1 MWTDHLAREL
11 ENRNL
16 GMAEF
21 RAVLLRL
28 LDKQVIYRPESQV
41 EAELYDLFIRLQD
54 VVEQYLGIMG
64 ITVFCNPQL
73 NFVIAYPPGSDI
85 PGVAHGDASQNAL
98 QRRIHADEAGLLIT
112 LRLLYEE
119 KIREGEIDEQGCVFV
134 PLETV
139 FTRYLSI
146 TKKEMPAAET
156 ERRSL
161 FNTLKQLR
169 LVTYTDLIGAE
180 QWIGIREIIMHFTL
194 NGIQDALAARED
206 DAADADARPQ
216 DMETTAADHPEADS
230 EGSEPDETPDSDPD
244 SDLDSDPNS
253 DPNSDLDE
261 EEQA

>member
-1 MWTDHLAREL
+1 MWTEQLSHEL

-16 GMAEF
+16 KIPDL

-28 LDKQVIYRPESQV
+28 LDKQVIYRNESQV
-41 EAELYDLFIRLQD
+41 EAELYDVFIRMQD
-54 VVEQYLGIMG
+54 VVENYLGILG

-85 PGVAHGDASQNAL
+85 PGVAGRETGQSTL
-98 QRRIHADEAGLLIT
+98 QRRINADEAGLMIT

-119 KIREGEIDEQGCVFV
+119 KIREGEIDERGCVFV

-146 TKKEMPAAET
+146 TKRDMPKPEN

-169 LVTYTDLIGAE
+169 LVEYKDITGSE
-180 QWIGIREIIMHFTL
+180 QWIGIREVIMHFTL
-194 NGIQDALAARED
+194 DGVAHALSACEQTQPD
-206 DAADADARPQ
+206 Q
-216 DMETTAADHPEADS
+216 EA
-230 EGSEPDETPDSDPD
+230 E
-244 SDLDSDPNS
+244 
-253 DPNSDLDE
+253 
-261 EEQA
+261 

>member
-1 MWTDHLAREL
+1 MWTDHLAKEL

-28 LDKQVIYRPESQV
+28 LDKQVIYRHESQV
-41 EAELYDLFIRLQD
+41 EAELYDLFVRMQAI
-54 VVEQYLGIMG
+54 VEAYLGILGM
-64 ITVFCNPQL
+64 TVFFNPRL
-73 NFVIAYPPGSDI
+73 NFVIVYPPGSDI
-85 PGVAHGDASQNAL
+85 PGVAGADPGQIAL
-98 QRRIHADEAGLLIT
+98 QRRIHGDEAGLMIT

-146 TKKEMPAAET
+146 TQKEMPTAEA

-161 FNTLKQLR
+161 FNALKQLR
-169 LVTYTDLIGAE
+169 IVAYSDLAGAE

-194 NGIQDALAARED
+194 NGIVEALTERETGAEAAESVDAV
-206 DAADADARPQ
+206 DAMQLDP
-216 DMETTAADHPEADS
+216 TA
-230 EGSEPDETPDSDPD
+230 TPDSDRED
-244 SDLDSDPNS
+244 
-253 DPNSDLDE
+253 
-261 EEQA
+261 A

>member
-1 MWTDHLAREL
+1 MWTDHLAQEL

-28 LDKQVIYRPESQV
+28 LDKQVIYRHESQV
-41 EAELYDLFIRLQD
+41 EAELYDLFVRLQD
-54 VVEQYLGIMG
+54 VVETYLGILG

-85 PGVAHGDASQNAL
+85 PGGVDGDPAQTAL
-98 QRRIHADEAGLLIT
+98 QRRIHADEAGLMIT

-146 TKKEMPAAET
+146 TKKEMPAAES

-169 LVTYTDLIGAE
+169 LVKYSDLAGAE

-194 NGIQDALAARED
+194 NGVVAALEARENGPAAAQDA
-206 DAADADARPQ
+206 
-216 DMETTAADHPEADS
+216 
-230 EGSEPDETPDSDPD
+230 EPMASDPIEIHA
-244 SDLDSDPNS
+244 SDQ
-253 DPNSDLDE
+253 E
-261 EEQA
+261 EA

>member
-1 MWTDHLAREL
+1 MWTDHLEQEL

-41 EAELYDLFIRLQD
+41 ESELYDLFVRMRDL
-54 VVEQYLGIMG
+54 VETYLGILG
-64 ITVFCNPQL
+64 ITVFFNPQL

-85 PGVAHGDASQNAL
+85 PGVRSGDPGQSAL
-98 QRRIHADEAGLLIT
+98 QRRIHADEAGLMIT

-119 KIREGEIDEQGCVFV
+119 KIREGEIDEQGCVYV

-146 TKKEMPAAET
+146 TKKEMPAAES

-169 LVTYTDLIGAE
+169 LVAYSDLEGAE
-180 QWIGIREIIMHFTL
+180 QWIGIREIIMHFTF
-194 NGIQDALAARED
+194 NGIVEALAEREIGPTGTEDAESIEPIESDRED
-206 DAADADARPQ
+206 A
-216 DMETTAADHPEADS
+216 
-230 EGSEPDETPDSDPD
+230 
-244 SDLDSDPNS
+244 
-253 DPNSDLDE
+253 
-261 EEQA
+261 

>member
-1 MWTDHLAREL
+1 MWTDHLAKEL

-28 LDKQVIYRPESQV
+28 LDKQVIYRHESQV
-41 EAELYDLFIRLQD
+41 EAELYDLFVRMQAGRGSLPGYSGHDGFFQSAPQFCDRLSAGQR
-54 VVEQYLGIMG
+54 YSGRG
-64 ITVFCNPQL
+64 RR
-73 NFVIAYPPGSDI
+73 GSRPDSAAT
-85 PGVAHGDASQNAL
+85 AHP
-98 QRRIHADEAGLLIT
+98 RDEAGLMIT

-146 TKKEMPAAET
+146 TQKEMPTAEA

-161 FNTLKQLR
+161 FNALKQLR
-169 LVTYTDLIGAE
+169 IVAYSDLAGAE

-194 NGIQDALAARED
+194 NGIVEALTERETGAEAAESVDAVEAMPLD
-206 DAADADARPQ
+206 P
-216 DMETTAADHPEADS
+216 TA
-230 EGSEPDETPDSDPD
+230 TPDSDQED
-244 SDLDSDPNS
+244 
-253 DPNSDLDE
+253 
-261 EEQA
+261 A

>member
-1 MWTDHLAREL
+1 MWTDHLAQEL

-28 LDKQVIYRPESQV
+28 LDKQVIYRHESQV
-41 EAELYDLFIRLQD
+41 EAELYDLFVRLQD
-54 VVEQYLGIMG
+54 VVETYLGILG

-85 PGVAHGDASQNAL
+85 PGGVDGDPAQTAL
-98 QRRIHADEAGLLIT
+98 QRRIHADEAGLMIT

-119 KIREGEIDEQGCVFV
+119 KIREGEIDEQGCVYV

-139 FTRYLSI
+139 FTLSI
-146 TKKEMPAAET
+146 TKKEMPAAES

-169 LVTYTDLIGAE
+169 LVKYSDLAGAE

-194 NGIQDALAARED
+194 NGAVAALEARENGP
-206 DAADADARPQ
+206 A
-216 DMETTAADHPEADS
+216 TAQNA
-230 EGSEPDETPDSDPD
+230 EPMASDPIEIHAYVCIIIK
-244 SDLDSDPNS
+244 SC
-253 DPNSDLDE
+253 
-261 EEQA
+261 

>member
-1 MWTDHLAREL
+1 MWTDHLAQEL

-28 LDKQVIYRPESQV
+28 LDKQVIYRNESQV
-41 EAELYDLFIRLQD
+41 EAELYDLFVRMQV
-54 VVEQYLGIMG
+54 VVETYLGILG
-64 ITVFCNPQL
+64 IKVFCNPEL
-73 NFVIAYPPGSDI
+73 TFVIAYPPGSDI
-85 PGVAHGDASQNAL
+85 PGMGDGETGQTTL
-98 QRRIHADEAGLLIT
+98 QRRIHADEAGLMIT

-119 KIREGEIDEQGCVFV
+119 KIREGEIDEKGCVFV

-146 TKKEMPAAET
+146 TKKEMPAAEA

-169 LVTYTDLIGAE
+169 LVEYTDLTGAE

-194 NGIQDALAARED
+194 SGIVEAVSDLEERQPGEED
-206 DAADADARPQ
+206 VDRS
-216 DMETTAADHPEADS
+216 ESDS
-230 EGSEPDETPDSDPD
+230 AKTEDPD
-244 SDLDSDPNS
+244 R
-253 DPNSDLDE
+253 E
-261 EEQA
+261 VT

>member
-1 MWTDHLAREL
+1 MWTDHLAQEL

-28 LDKQVIYRPESQV
+28 LDKQVIYRHESQV

-54 VVEQYLGIMG
+54 LVEAYLGILG

-85 PGVAHGDASQNAL
+85 PGLVNGDASQTAL

-119 KIREGEIDEQGCVFV
+119 KIREGEIDEQGCVYV

-146 TKKEMPAAET
+146 TKKEMPSAES

-169 LVTYTDLIGAE
+169 IVKYADLTGVE

-194 NGIQDALAARED
+194 NGIVAALETRENES
-206 DAADADARPQ
+206 ADAPDAGPH
-216 DMETTAADHPEADS
+216 DAEATASDPA
-230 EGSEPDETPDSDPD
+230 ETPDSD
-244 SDLDSDPNS
+244 
-253 DPNSDLDE
+253 E
-261 EEQA
+261 ELA

>member
-1 MWTDHLAREL
+1 MWTDHLAKEL

-28 LDKQVIYRPESQV
+28 LDKQVIYRHESQV
-41 EAELYDLFIRLQD
+41 EAELYDLFVRMQA
-54 VVEQYLGIMG
+54 VVEAYLSILG
-64 ITVFCNPQL
+64 ITVFFNPRL

-85 PGVAHGDASQNAL
+85 PGVDSDAGQTAL
-98 QRRIHADEAGLLIT
+98 QRRIHADEAGLMIT

-146 TKKEMPAAET
+146 TQKEMPASEA

-161 FNTLKQLR
+161 FNALKQLR
-169 LVTYTDLIGAE
+169 IVAYTDLADAE

-194 NGIQDALAARED
+194 KGIVEALTERETGAGMIAPVDAMQS
-206 DAADADARPQ
+206 DA
-216 DMETTAADHPEADS
+216 TA
-230 EGSEPDETPDSDPD
+230 TPDPD
-244 SDLDSDPNS
+244 Q
-253 DPNSDLDE
+253 E
-261 EEQA
+261 GA

>member
-1 MWTDHLAREL
+1 MWTDHLEQEL

-16 GMAEF
+16 CLNDL

-28 LDKQVIYRPESQV
+28 LDKQVIYRNESQV
-41 EAELYDLFIRLQD
+41 ESELYDLFVRMQD
-54 VVEQYLGIMG
+54 VVETYLGILG

-85 PGVAHGDASQNAL
+85 PGVASGEAGQSAL
-98 QRRIHADEAGLLIT
+98 QRRIHADEAGLMIT

-119 KIREGEIDEQGCVFV
+119 KIREGEIDERGCVFV

-146 TKKEMPAAET
+146 TKKEMPTAEN

-169 LVTYTDLIGAE
+169 LVEYTDLVGAE

-194 NGIQDALAARED
+194 NGIVEALSEC
-206 DAADADARPQ
+206 
-216 DMETTAADHPEADS
+216 EHIEAESHS
-230 EGSEPDETPDSDPD
+230 ELLGPTEGTDPD
-244 SDLDSDPNS
+244 Q
-253 DPNSDLDE
+253 E
-261 EEQA
+261 IV